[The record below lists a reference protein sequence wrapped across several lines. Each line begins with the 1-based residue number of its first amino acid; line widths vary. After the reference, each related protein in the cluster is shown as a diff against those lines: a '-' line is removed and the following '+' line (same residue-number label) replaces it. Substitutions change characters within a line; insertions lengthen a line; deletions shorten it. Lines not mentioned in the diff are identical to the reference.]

1 MKIKE
6 SELVLQPGGQ
16 IYHLNLFPEEIA
28 DTIIVV
34 GDPGRV
40 EIISH
45 YFDTVDIK
53 RQNRELT
60 THTGTLKGKPITV
73 LSSGMGTDNIDIVM
87 TELDALANIDLKK
100 REVKKEHKS
109 LNIIRIGTCGAL
121 QPEIEVNSFVAS
133 AYGFGFDGLLNF
145 YEHDGISDEKLVKSF
160 VEATGWNEKLPYPYC
175 VPADPHLLDTIA
187 YDMTQGI
194 TASAPGFFGP
204 QGRHIRLNLK
214 YPDLNEKIERFSY
227 NGKKI
232 TNLEMECSA
241 IYGMG
246 KALGHRTLTVC
257 VAIANRV
264 AKTFSN
270 DYKPHVVRLIETVLE
285 RVVNI

>member
-45 YFDTVDIK
+45 YFDTIDIK

-100 REVKKEHKS
+100 REVKKERKS

-160 VEATGWNEKLPYPYC
+160 VKATGWNEKLPYPYC

-214 YPDLNEKIERFSY
+214 YPDLNEKIEQFSY

-264 AKTFSN
+264 VKTFSS

>member
-40 EIISH
+40 EVISN
-45 YFDTVDIK
+45 YFDTIDIK

-100 REVKKEHKS
+100 REIKKEHKT

-133 AYGFGFDGLLNF
+133 AYGFGFDGLLHF
-145 YEHDGISDEKLVKSF
+145 YEHEGISDEKIVKAF
-160 VEATGWNEKLPYPYC
+160 VKATGWNEKLPYPYC
-175 VPADPHLLDTIA
+175 VPADPHLLNTIA
-187 YDMTQGI
+187 FDMTQGI

-214 YPDLNEKIERFSY
+214 YPDLNEKIEQFNY
-227 NGKKI
+227 NGNKI

-241 IYGMG
+241 IYGLG

-264 AKTFSN
+264 SKKFSS
-270 DYKPHVVRLIETVLE
+270 DYTPHVKRLIETVLE

>member
-45 YFDTVDIK
+45 YFDTIDIK

-100 REVKKEHKS
+100 REVKKERKS

-160 VEATGWNEKLPYPYC
+160 VKATGWNEKLPYPYC

-214 YPDLNEKIERFSY
+214 YPDLNEKIEQFSY

-264 AKTFSN
+264 AKTFSS

>member
-1 MKIKE
+1 M
-6 SELVLQPGGQ
+6 
-16 IYHLNLFPEEIA
+16 
-28 DTIIVV
+28 
-34 GDPGRV
+34 
-40 EIISH
+40 
-45 YFDTVDIK
+45 
-53 RQNRELT
+53 
-60 THTGTLKGKPITV
+60 
-73 LSSGMGTDNIDIVM
+73 
-87 TELDALANIDLKK
+87 
-100 REVKKEHKS
+100 
-109 LNIIRIGTCGAL
+109 NIIRIGTCGAL

-160 VEATGWNEKLPYPYC
+160 VKATGWNEKLPYPYC

-214 YPDLNEKIERFSY
+214 YPDLNEKIEQFSY

-264 AKTFSN
+264 AKTFSS

>member
-100 REVKKEHKS
+100 REVKKERKS

-264 AKTFSN
+264 SKTFSN

>member
-60 THTGTLKGKPITV
+60 THTGTLKDKPITV

>member
-45 YFDTVDIK
+45 YFDTIDIK
-53 RQNRELT
+53 RHNRELT

-100 REVKKEHKS
+100 REVKKERKS

-160 VEATGWNEKLPYPYC
+160 VKATGWNEKLPYPYC
-175 VPADPHLLDTIA
+175 VPADPHFLDTIA

-214 YPDLNEKIERFSY
+214 YPDLNEKIEQFSY

-264 AKTFSN
+264 SKTFSS

>member
-1 MKIKE
+1 MKIKD

-28 DTIIVV
+28 DTIILV

-40 EIISH
+40 EVVSH
-45 YFDTVDIK
+45 YFDTIDIK

-87 TELDALANIDLKK
+87 TELDALANIDLEK
-100 REVKKEHKS
+100 REIKKEHKS

-145 YEHDGISDEKLVKSF
+145 YEHDGISDENIVEAFVKS
-160 VEATGWNEKLPYPYC
+160 ADWNEKLPYPYC
-175 VPADPHLLDTIA
+175 VPADSHLLNTIA
-187 YDMTQGI
+187 YDMIQGI
-194 TASAPGFFGP
+194 TATAPGFFGP
-204 QGRHIRLNLK
+204 QGRHIRLNLR
-214 YPDLNEKIERFSY
+214 YPNLNEKIEQFNY
-227 NGKKI
+227 KGNKI
-232 TNLEMECSA
+232 NNLEMECAA
-241 IYGMG
+241 IYGLG

-264 AKTFSN
+264 TKQFSS
-270 DYKPHVVRLIETVLE
+270 DYKPYVQRLIETVLE
-285 RVVNI
+285 RAVNI

>member
-40 EIISH
+40 EVISN
-45 YFDTVDIK
+45 YFDTIDIK

-100 REVKKEHKS
+100 REIKKEHKT

-133 AYGFGFDGLLNF
+133 AYGFGFDGLLHF
-145 YEHDGISDEKLVKSF
+145 YEHEGISDEKIVKAF
-160 VEATGWNEKLPYPYC
+160 VKATGWNEKLPYPYC
-175 VPADPHLLDTIA
+175 VPADPHLLNTIA
-187 YDMTQGI
+187 FDMTQGI

-214 YPDLNEKIERFSY
+214 YPDLNEKIEQFNY
-227 NGKKI
+227 NGNKI

-241 IYGMG
+241 IYGLG

-264 AKTFSN
+264 SKKFSS
-270 DYKPHVVRLIETVLE
+270 DYKPHVKRLIETVLE